1 MDIPLLKSSSKF
13 FIMPNTVILG
23 TGIIGVSTA
32 YYLSLSNDPST
43 IHLVDPSPILFSS
56 ASGYAGGFLSRDW
69 FAEESSD
76 LGSLSFEE
84 HKKLA
89 EEHAGGEKWGYS
101 VSKSMGYVSHVAAE
115 NLRKTGKRGVRGDD
129 WLRGGGSRAETASGN
144 DGVSVDEIIGATGLE
159 GPKWLK
165 RNEGD
170 ELEVISED
178 GSTAQVDPLK
188 LCQFLLSTCLARGV
202 QLHHPA
208 KALSVHQDMRSE
220 ISSIRI
226 LNTSTSIESDI
237 PCTKILI
244 AAGAWSPEVFST
256 LFPGSKLKLPVSSLA
271 GHSLVVRTPS
281 WNNQLEEKECHAV
294 FASDED
300 GYSPE
305 VFSRKGGEIYVAGL
319 NSSIIPLPGLATES
333 KIQEHVVQRL
343 EKTAKTMFGLDENI
357 EMEVVRKGLCFRPVT
372 NRGTPIL
379 ARIADSDLGGIE
391 TRSAGDGGVWL
402 AAGHGPWGIS
412 MSLGTGKVMA
422 EMIQG
427 KATSADVSRLGF

>member
-1 MDIPLLKSSSKF
+1 
-13 FIMPNTVILG
+13 MPNTVILG

-178 GSTAQVDPLK
+178 GSTAQVGW
-188 LCQFLLSTCLARGV
+188 CLVAR
-202 QLHHPA
+202 
-208 KALSVHQDMRSE
+208 
-220 ISSIRI
+220 
-226 LNTSTSIESDI
+226 
-237 PCTKILI
+237 
-244 AAGAWSPEVFST
+244 
-256 LFPGSKLKLPVSSLA
+256 A